1 MTSKY
6 TAPPDWYAKPRSS
19 TMPMK
24 PRMSGIA
31 DDARG
36 VDATGSALSAS
47 MSASKR
53 ASSPAARSR

>member
-1 MTSKY
+1 MN
-6 TAPPDWYAKPRSS
+6 
-19 TMPMK
+19 

-36 VDATGSALSAS
+36 VDATGSALRAA

>member
-1 MTSKY
+1 MN
-6 TAPPDWYAKPRSS
+6 
-19 TMPMK
+19 

-31 DDARG
+31 DEARG
-36 VDATGSALSAS
+36 ADATGSAFSAS